1 MKNKMK
7 NNTKTIQTRHSAFGF
22 TLVELLVVIAIIG
35 VLVGLTVPAVQG
47 VRSSARETTCLNNL
61 RQLSTAALSHQT
73 SNGYLPYYWRSY
85 AKDSACWVVPLLPH
99 LGETAIWQTWQ
110 DGTNNTAAYTT
121 LNFLICPDTPEKRK
135 NTAGL
140 SYVANCGYCDGS
152 KPFSDDDKTSVKAF
166 QLGAF
171 VPFGSSARGN
181 TPSQTVKMK
190 DGATYTILFS
200 ENNQATNWNSG
211 TQPYNYGIFWFN
223 NYGTTSRN
231 FGVDFKSTSSNY
243 DHARPSSYHPNNG
256 ANVAFADGGVK
267 YCTKNIDALL
277 YSQMMAPDDNKAQ
290 TYSNYS
296 YADKKLTNP
305 MNTQLL
311 DR

>member
-1 MKNKMK
+1 MKH
-7 NNTKTIQTRHSAFGF
+7 KTITRNSAFGF

-140 SYVANCGYCDGS
+140 PTLQLRLLRCS

-166 QLGAF
+166 QARAF
-171 VPFGSSARGN
+171 VPFESSAKRN
-181 TPSQTVKMK
+181 TPSK
-190 DGATYTILFS
+190 
-200 ENNQATNWNSG
+200 
-211 TQPYNYGIFWFN
+211 
-223 NYGTTSRN
+223 
-231 FGVDFKSTSSNY
+231 
-243 DHARPSSYHPNNG
+243 PS
-256 ANVAFADGGVK
+256 K
-267 YCTKNIDALL
+267 
-277 YSQMMAPDDNKAQ
+277 
-290 TYSNYS
+290 
-296 YADKKLTNP
+296 
-305 MNTQLL
+305 
-311 DR
+311 